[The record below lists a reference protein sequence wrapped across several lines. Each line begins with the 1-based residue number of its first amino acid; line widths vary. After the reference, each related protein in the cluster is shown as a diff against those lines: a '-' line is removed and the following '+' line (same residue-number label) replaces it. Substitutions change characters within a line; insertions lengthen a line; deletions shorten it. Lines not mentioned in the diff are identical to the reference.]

1 MGQSQQQEPI
11 VVHLE
16 EGHSPIQSP
25 RQLITVVI
33 LSFLVPILT
42 IILLAKFVVA
52 GFKPNA
58 GADASDPAAI
68 AARIAPVGGFE
79 LVDANAPKVLRG
91 GEEVYNLACA
101 ACHAAGVAGAPK
113 FGDANAWL
121 AINAQ
126 GAELMIRHA
135 IEGIRG
141 MPARGGNPTLDD
153 YEVAAAVIYM
163 ANASGGSFP
172 MPEPPAAEGAA
183 EPAATPAAQ
192 PAAAAPA
199 PTPAP
204 VVAAPAAEAPVVV
217 AATVASAPAAQT
229 IDGQRVYQ
237 QACTVCH
244 AAGVAGAP
252 KSGDAAAW
260 AGRIDLG
267 VDALT
272 ASVISGKGIM
282 PPRGGA
288 AQASDAE
295 LKAAVEYMLAQLK

>member
-25 RQLITVVI
+25 RQLIWVVI

-42 IILLAKFVVA
+42 IILLAKFVVS

-58 GADASDPAAI
+58 GSDATDPAAV

-101 ACHAAGVAGAPK
+101 ACHTAGVAGAPK

-126 GAELMIRHA
+126 GAEVMIRHA
-135 IEGIRG
+135 IDGIRG

-163 ANASGGSFP
+163 ANASGGNFP

-183 EPAATPAAQ
+183 EPAATSAAPA
-192 PAAAAPA
+192 PVAAAPA
-199 PTPAP
+199 PVAVAP
-204 VVAAPAAEAPVVV
+204 VAEAPVVV